1 MKKSIKS
8 KPNKSIDLEILRQ
21 KLQKLTRQQKLYKI
35 LKEELSKKGYWKKL
49 PRGDAKKAGLAS
61 KEKRIKNGTIK
72 S

>member
-8 KPNKSIDLEILRQ
+8 KPNKSLDLEILRQ

-61 KEKRIKNGTIK
+61 KEKRCKNGNIK
-72 S
+72 

>member
-8 KPNKSIDLEILRQ
+8 KPNKSLDLEILRQ
-21 KLQKLTRQQKLYKI
+21 KIRKMTRQQKLYKI

-61 KEKRIKNGTIK
+61 KEKRRKNGNIV
-72 S
+72 